1 MKMPSRI
8 KPAVIVELKYDRSV
22 RSAISQIREKQYPQ
36 VLEGYSGEIVLVGVN
51 YDKDSK
57 EHSCVIEDKQ
67 IGDKAP
73 ARIRFGNG
81 QGVLQGRVF

>member
-1 MKMPSRI
+1 MKMPSCV

-57 EHSCVIEDKQ
+57 EHSCVIEK
-67 IGDKAP
+67 ISK
-73 ARIRFGNG
+73 
-81 QGVLQGRVF
+81 

>member
-8 KPAVIVELKYDRSV
+8 KPAVIVELKYDRSG

-57 EHSCVIEDKQ
+57 EHSCVIEK
-67 IGDKAP
+67 ISK
-73 ARIRFGNG
+73 
-81 QGVLQGRVF
+81 

>member
-1 MKMPSRI
+1 MKMPSCV

-36 VLEGYSGEIVLVGVN
+36 VLEGYSGKIVLVGVN

-57 EHSCVIEDKQ
+57 EHSCVIEK
-67 IGDKAP
+67 ISK
-73 ARIRFGNG
+73 
-81 QGVLQGRVF
+81 

>member
-1 MKMPSRI
+1 MKMPSCI

-57 EHSCVIEDKQ
+57 EHSCVIEK
-67 IGDKAP
+67 ISK
-73 ARIRFGNG
+73 
-81 QGVLQGRVF
+81 

>member
-1 MKMPSRI
+1 MPSCV
-8 KPAVIVELKYDRSV
+8 KPAVIAELKYDRSV

-57 EHSCVIEDKQ
+57 EHSCVIEK
-67 IGDKAP
+67 ISK
-73 ARIRFGNG
+73 
-81 QGVLQGRVF
+81 

>member
-1 MKMPSRI
+1 
-8 KPAVIVELKYDRSV
+8 VIVELKYDRSV

-57 EHSCVIEDKQ
+57 EHSCVIEK
-67 IGDKAP
+67 ISK
-73 ARIRFGNG
+73 
-81 QGVLQGRVF
+81 

>member
-1 MKMPSRI
+1 MKMPSCI

-57 EHSCVIEDKQ
+57 EHSCMIEK
-67 IGDKAP
+67 ISK
-73 ARIRFGNG
+73 
-81 QGVLQGRVF
+81 

>member
-1 MKMPSRI
+1 MKMPSGI

-57 EHSCVIEDKQ
+57 EHSCVIEK
-67 IGDKAP
+67 ISK
-73 ARIRFGNG
+73 
-81 QGVLQGRVF
+81 

>member
-1 MKMPSRI
+1 MLFRSKMPSCI

-57 EHSCVIEDKQ
+57 EHSCVIEK
-67 IGDKAP
+67 ISK
-73 ARIRFGNG
+73 
-81 QGVLQGRVF
+81 

>member
-1 MKMPSRI
+1 MPSCV

-57 EHSCVIEDKQ
+57 EHSCVIEK
-67 IGDKAP
+67 ISK
-73 ARIRFGNG
+73 
-81 QGVLQGRVF
+81 

>member
-1 MKMPSRI
+1 LKMPSRI

-57 EHSCVIEDKQ
+57 EHSCVIEK
-67 IGDKAP
+67 ISK
-73 ARIRFGNG
+73 
-81 QGVLQGRVF
+81 

>member
-8 KPAVIVELKYDRSV
+8 KPAGIVELKYDRSV

-57 EHSCVIEDKQ
+57 EHSCVIEK
-67 IGDKAP
+67 ISK
-73 ARIRFGNG
+73 
-81 QGVLQGRVF
+81 

>member
-1 MKMPSRI
+1 MPSCI

-57 EHSCVIEDKQ
+57 EHSCVIEK
-67 IGDKAP
+67 ISK
-73 ARIRFGNG
+73 
-81 QGVLQGRVF
+81 

>member
-57 EHSCVIEDKQ
+57 EHSCVIEK
-67 IGDKAP
+67 ISK
-73 ARIRFGNG
+73 
-81 QGVLQGRVF
+81 

>member
-1 MKMPSRI
+1 MPSRI

-57 EHSCVIEDKQ
+57 EHSCVIEK
-67 IGDKAP
+67 ISK
-73 ARIRFGNG
+73 
-81 QGVLQGRVF
+81 

>member
-1 MKMPSRI
+1 MPAGRGFADVVFLPLPSCI
-8 KPAVIVELKYDRSV
+8 KPAVIVELKYDRAV

-57 EHSCVIEDKQ
+57 EHSCVIEK
-67 IGDKAP
+67 ISK
-73 ARIRFGNG
+73 
-81 QGVLQGRVF
+81 

>member
-1 MKMPSRI
+1 MKMPSCV

-22 RSAISQIREKQYPQ
+22 RSAISQIREKQYLQ

-57 EHSCVIEDKQ
+57 EHSCVIEK
-67 IGDKAP
+67 ISK
-73 ARIRFGNG
+73 
-81 QGVLQGRVF
+81 